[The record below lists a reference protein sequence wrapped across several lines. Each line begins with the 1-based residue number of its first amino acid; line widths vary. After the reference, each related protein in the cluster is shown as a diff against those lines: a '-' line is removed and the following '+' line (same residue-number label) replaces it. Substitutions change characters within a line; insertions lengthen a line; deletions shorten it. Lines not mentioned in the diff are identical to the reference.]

1 MEVKPVRAGFR
12 IPRMPEA
19 RVQAASKRMPKA
31 RRRRQLLATAF
42 EIVRS
47 EGTDALTLA
56 RLAER
61 AGVTKPIA
69 YEHFGTRAG
78 LLAALYRDYEERQTR
93 AMNAAI
99 EAGGRTLDDVASIV
113 SAAYVDCILSAGPA
127 CDAIAAA
134 LSAFEETKDFLQS
147 SRDYNIAGTPQGFC
161 PVREAT
167 APARFGHPGGRARRR
182 RRSVARRS
190 GRPRV
195 ASRSG
200 GRAVADHHRRPQDE
214 LSAFGSKRW
223 AMMPLW
229 PTGPRRERIS
239 GVP

>member
-1 MEVKPVRAGFR
+1 MA
-12 IPRMPEA
+12 EA
-19 RVQAASKRMPKA
+19 RAQAASKRMPKA

-78 LLAALYRDYEERQTR
+78 LLAALYRDYEEQQTR
-93 AMNAAI
+93 AMHAAI

-127 CDAIAAA
+127 CDDIAAA

-147 SRDYNIAGTPQGFC
+147 SRDYNIGELRKAF
-161 PVREAT
+161 
-167 APARFGHPGGRARRR
+167 APFVKLRRR
-182 RRSVARRS
+182 RAAAILAGVLGAADALSHAAAAGRMSRAEAVGALSRIVIGALRTSSVPSAAR
-190 GRPRV
+190 
-195 ASRSG
+195 G
-200 GRAVADHHRRPQDE
+200 GR
-214 LSAFGSKRW
+214 
-223 AMMPLW
+223 
-229 PTGPRRERIS
+229 
-239 GVP
+239 